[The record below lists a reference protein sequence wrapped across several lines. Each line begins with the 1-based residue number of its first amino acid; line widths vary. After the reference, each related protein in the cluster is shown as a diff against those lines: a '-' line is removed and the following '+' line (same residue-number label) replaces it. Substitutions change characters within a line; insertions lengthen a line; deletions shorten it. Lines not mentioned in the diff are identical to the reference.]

1 MVTRLLPQAAA
12 PAFTALIAVLLA
24 LAGPAFASPQTRPL
38 MADEAFH
45 LTATRAADGT
55 VSLLWRIAPGTYLY
69 RDSLKAR
76 IDGTTVSLTTAAGE
90 NKDDPNF
97 GPVEIYHGHAEARA
111 AGLPAQG
118 QASVSF
124 QGCAEA
130 GICYPMV
137 TRLVDLAT
145 LAIAAPPPTGIDAAA
160 ASPAEQQPATA
171 APVAASRAKGSLARM
186 LPSGATAH
194 AAAITGTTGAGAK
207 DAGADGTGPNATGAN
222 DARSAAGETAAA
234 GKAAADGAAE
244 EEATASILGGGL
256 GAPLVAF
263 FGFGLLLAFTPCVF
277 PMLPVLSGILA
288 GGGVKP
294 TPLRGF
300 ALSGAYGLAMA
311 AAYGV
316 LGLVAA
322 WSGANL
328 QAALQ
333 TPWALG
339 LMAALFALLAASMF
353 GLFEMAVPAG
363 LAARLGR
370 GAGGS
375 IGQAAA
381 LGFGSALVV
390 GPCVT
395 PPLAGAMLYAAQT
408 GDAARG
414 GAALFLLGL
423 GMSVPLI
430 AVGTFGAQILPRS
443 GPWLVRAK
451 QACGVL
457 FLAVAALLAGR
468 VLPAPVGLA
477 LWGALALGLGVFLGG
492 FDRMAQSSPP
502 TARLGKTAGLLAALY
517 GAVLVVGAAGGADDP
532 LRPLGFLAAPP
543 GAIVAAAE
551 EVRVSSPA
559 ALDTAFAQTR
569 TSGRPVLVSF
579 TAGWCTVCKSNEAVM
594 TEPEVRQRLAQM
606 PRIAADVTNYGAGE
620 QALMSRYSVVG
631 PPTLFLLDAAGREV
645 PGSRHIGAITRADL
659 DGLMA
664 KAGL

>member
-1 MVTRLLPQAAA
+1 MVTRLLPRAAA
-12 PAFTALIAVLLA
+12 PPFTVLIAVLLA
-24 LAGPAFASPQTRPL
+24 LAGTTFASAQTRPL

-55 VSLLWRIAPGTYLY
+55 LSLLWRIAPGTYLY
-69 RDSLKAR
+69 RDSLKAQ
-76 IDGTTVSLTTAAGE
+76 IEGAAVSLTTAAGQD
-90 NKDDPNF
+90 KDDPNF

-111 AGLPAQG
+111 AGLPARG
-118 QASVSF
+118 EVSVSF

-145 LAIAAPPPTGIDAAA
+145 LAIAAPPPTGMDATA
-160 ASPAEQQPATA
+160 ASSAEEQPATA
-171 APVAASRAKGSLARM
+171 APVAASRIKERLALM
-186 LPSGATAH
+186 PPSGATAH
-194 AAAITGTTGAGAK
+194 AAGITDSGTTGTGAKAAGTNGTGTDGIGAK
-207 DAGADGTGPNATGAN
+207 DAGT
-222 DARSAAGETAAA
+222 
-234 GKAAADGAAE
+234 AAE
-244 EEATASILGGGL
+244 ETAGSILGGGL

-288 GGGVKP
+288 GGGAKP

-300 ALSGAYGLAMA
+300 ALSGTYGLAMA

-339 LMAALFALLAASMF
+339 LMAMLFLGLAASMF
-353 GLFEMAVPAG
+353 GLFELAVPAG

-375 IGQAAA
+375 IGQAAT

-468 VLPAPVGLA
+468 VLPAPVGVA

-492 FDRMAQSSPP
+492 FDRMARRSPP
-502 TARLGKTAGLLAALY
+502 TARLGKAAGLLAALY

-543 GAIVAAAE
+543 GPLATAAE

-559 ALDTAFAQTR
+559 ALDAAFAETR

-594 TEPEVRQRLAQM
+594 TEPEVRQRLAQV